1 MKMYFNNQRQVAQ
14 SKHYPNMKDVLT
26 KEDLAEVV
34 AYDHVGA
41 TYKDNCRSNANF
53 IQSDCSMFDVDNT
66 HSDDPEKW
74 VTPIELQK
82 AFPGVGFYVCYSRNH
97 MKPKGTKAPRPK
109 FHVYFPD
116 VVFDSAEEY
125 ADHKQKVCEYF
136 TAFDPNAKDAARFFF
151 GVEIP
156 VVEFFPG
163 DILLNDFMQTVAVCK
178 QDAGNAYCE
187 GIIPEGERNS
197 AMHRYALSKLTH
209 YGESTDQAYTL
220 FLEEATK
227 CVPPLDNNE
236 LRFIWS
242 SALNFYCTK
251 IKNAPN
257 YIAPDEYT
265 KVVAK
270 QKFELPIV
278 DKKSFDLLCKSR
290 KQSSVLSIDALR
302 SLLKSFGIAV
312 RLNDMNHK
320 LEVSGLPKKY
330 NPEDA
335 CNLLGTLVADI
346 AVALSFKRVREQVI
360 YGMLNVLAN
369 EHHYHPVLELLTAAP
384 WDGEDRLQEVYA
396 MLHLENQLD
405 KVLVHKWALQTIA
418 VLHNTNDTPVSA
430 QGVLVLQGEQGI
442 GKTQF
447 FKHLAINNHYFKEG
461 ATLDMTNKDS
471 IMSATKVW
479 MCELGEIDN
488 TTKKEQS
495 SLKAFLTN
503 DTDRFREPYARY
515 ETVQLR
521 RTSFCGTV
529 NPKEYLRDETGN
541 RRFWTV
547 HVEKVDLGKMFSY
560 SPEWYTQFWRQMYQE
575 YQSTPNGYLLT
586 KEEHNAVITRNAEYE
601 APFPGEDEFLTCFDL
616 GADYSE
622 WKLRTASQIADVLNR
637 RFHSLHL
644 RSQAVGKLVGKIGKQ
659 NNLNFEKKTIK
670 GTRYILCPPVKEEAY
685 PIRSEDYKI
694 SPNPIK
700 HDYEPDSTD
709 VCF

>member
-1 MKMYFNNQRQVAQ
+1 MKIYYNNQRQTAQ
-14 SKHYPNMKDVLT
+14 NTLYPFMKEILS
-26 KEDLAEVV
+26 KEDLAFV
-34 AYDHVGA
+34 ARYDHVGA
-41 TYKDNCRSNANF
+41 TYKANWRSVDNF
-53 IQSDCSMFDVDNT
+53 ICSDCSMFDLDND
-66 HSDDPEKW
+66 HSENTEEW
-74 VTPIELQK
+74 LTPIDVQK
-82 AFPGVGFYVCYSRNH
+82 AFPGVGFYVCYSRHH
-97 MKPKGTKAPRPK
+97 MKPKEKKSPRPR

-116 VVFDSAEEY
+116 VMFDNVEVYTA
-125 ADHKQKVCEYF
+125 HKRKVCAYF
-136 TAFDPNAKDAARFFF
+136 TAFDPKAKDAARFLF
-151 GVEIP
+151 GVEMP
-156 VVEFFPG
+156 VVEFYPG
-163 DILLNDFMQTVAVCK
+163 NVLLYDFMQTVTT
-178 QDAGNAYCE
+178 CE
-187 GIIPEGERNS
+187 QVAEKHSCGGIIPEGERN
-197 AMHRYALSKLTH
+197 ATMYRYALSKLTR
-209 YGESTDQAYTL
+209 YGESTDKAQNL
-220 FLEEATK
+220 FFEEAAK
-227 CVPPLDNNE
+227 CVPPLDGKE
-236 LRFIWS
+236 LSSIWN
-242 SALNFYCTK
+242 SALKCYCTT
-251 IKNAPN
+251 IKNAPG
-257 YIAPDEYT
+257 YTAPDEYT
-265 KVVAK
+265 KIVAK

-346 AVALSFKRVREQVI
+346 AVALSFKRVREQAI

-418 VLHNTNDTPVSA
+418 VLHNTNDAPVSA

-471 IMSATKVW
+471 VMSATKVW
-479 MCELGEIDN
+479 LCELGEIDN

-495 SLKAFLTN
+495 PLKAFLTN

-547 HVEKVDLGKMFSY
+547 YVEKVDLGKMFSY
-560 SPEWYTQFWRQMYQE
+560 NPEWYTQFWRQMYQE
-575 YQSTPNGYLLT
+575 YQATPNGYLLT

-601 APFPGEDEFLTCFDL
+601 APLPGEDEFLTCFDL

-637 RFHSLHL
+637 RFHSLRL
-644 RSQAVGKLVGKIGKQ
+644 RSQAVGKLVGKVGKQ

-700 HDYEPDSTD
+700 HDYELDSTD